1 MGETN
6 VDKGQ
11 PNFKER
17 PNEGSSTISTE
28 STKMRILQEFSPK
41 RIVALHVRW
50 PAICQRNVV
59 PLSMDSLLQ
68 HFSPQPFWQFA
79 LPGSHHANVARF
91 VRKTSIFSGRIHN
104 QYSHHLP
111 SCKLSDSILIL
122 HSNDLQ
128 WMICGSDIEWCWYVQ
143 YIFWIDIYIYTI
155 WICQL
160 LATFPVPTGSSW
172 FYSFSCQ
179 ERLGFRQSGQPGGDY
194 QRRLHRRWLS
204 RNPKKQQPLGR
215 WLYMSDWVFNCF
227 WCV

>member
-6 VDKGQ
+6 VDKGY
-11 PNFKER
+11 PNFKEC

-41 RIVALHVRW
+41 MIVALHVRW
-50 PAICQRNVV
+50 PAIFQRNVV

-68 HFSPQPFWQFA
+68 HFSPQPFWQCA
-79 LPGSHHANVARF
+79 LPGSHHANVAWF

-111 SCKLSDSILIL
+111 SCKLSDSILML
-122 HSNDLQ
+122 HSNESFVGQILNDVD
-128 WMICGSDIEWCWYVQ
+128 MYNIYYGY
-143 YIFWIDIYIYTI
+143 IYII

-194 QRRLHRRWLS
+194 PRRLHRRWLS
-204 RNPKKQQPLGR
+204 RNPKKQQPSGR